1 MKVPTFSSSMAPE
14 IILRVSGFCWAI
26 AQKRRFSPELVSV
39 GSSSA
44 GIHVKDLQVVTARA
58 AVVCGRVA
66 QRAYREKWTILPP
79 MIASS
84 VRKSALKRPA
94 SLALTVLVTWERP
107 VALAWRMT
115 SCVRWGKLVGPI
127 SEVSDARSSHL
138 GCPCAPKPLPRSH
151 RQHNGQLTASPRNP
165 NPHQTSRPCTTRP
178 CTSVKRKSRPA

>member
-84 VRKSALKRPA
+84 VRKSTLKRPA
-94 SLALTVLVTWERP
+94 SLARLDDVGAARGP
-107 VALAWRMT
+107 GLADDIVR
-115 SCVRWGKLVGPI
+115 RWG
-127 SEVSDARSSHL
+127 SWSDQFLKSPTHD
-138 GCPCAPKPLPRSH
+138 H
-151 RQHNGQLTASPRNP
+151 RG
-165 NPHQTSRPCTTRP
+165 
-178 CTSVKRKSRPA
+178 